1 MIVDEISEIVA
12 KRLNLSPV
20 QVREIN
26 RIQWKMLHKEMQ
38 SGEFHPVQ
46 IFYIGKFSRKLT
58 KEENIAEYTN
68 EPSKGNI

>member
-12 KRLNLSPV
+12 KRMNLSLV

-58 KEENIAEYTN
+58 KQENIAAYTN
-68 EPSKGNI
+68 EPSRRDL

>member
-12 KRLNLSPV
+12 KKLNLSPV

-38 SGEFHPVQ
+38 SGEFKPVQ
-46 IFYIGKFSRKLT
+46 IFYIGKFSRKLS
-58 KEENIAEYTN
+58 KEENIAAYTN
-68 EPSKGNI
+68 ESSKGNI